1 MRSFAA
7 TAAGAYNGGWTSGEG
22 SPVKLSARLI
32 LLEANRATWRA
43 ARDRRRRLEHEMSLV
58 VTPTERLDLLATLDR
73 YPDAVTWDLREL
85 LSRSATR
92 NRVQSWP
99 AMRP

>member
-1 MRSFAA
+1 MRSFSV
-7 TAAGAYNGGWTSGEG
+7 TGLEAYNDGWASAGGG
-22 SPVKLSARLI
+22 PVKLSARLT
-32 LLEANRATWRA
+32 LLEANRATRRA
-43 ARDRRRRLEHEMSLV
+43 ARERRRRLEHEMSFF

-73 YPDAVTWDLREL
+73 YPDPVTWELREL

-92 NRVQSWP
+92 NRVQWWP

>member
-1 MRSFAA
+1 
-7 TAAGAYNGGWTSGEG
+7 
-22 SPVKLSARLI
+22 VKLSARLT

-43 ARDRRRRLEHEMSLV
+43 ALERRRRLEHEMSLF
-58 VTPTERLDLLATLDR
+58 VTPAEQLDLLAALDR
-73 YPDAVTWDLREL
+73 YPDSVTRELREL

-92 NRVQSWP
+92 NCVQSWP